1 MTPATVRAAA
11 RWPAPADAAPP
22 GVHAMLAGETSY
34 WRSVLDLAAGR
45 LDSLLTMQNQVSAAF
60 DGPATERT
68 VDTGSLSILLHAL
81 ATDCRSD
88 VGWIRPGGQRPSM
101 FAPFLGRWLAELS
114 GGVRVRALLDSATD
128 ASRAAQLLASHP
140 TNGESGVRSSPD
152 LPQELLLV
160 DDRIALVPQ
169 ALPGGEPVVTI
180 LREPAAIRLARLL
193 FDTAWSTA
201 APAQRPTPHA
211 EPVESVQA
219 EEPAD
224 DSSTDPDS
232 LADDPLKLQI
242 LQLLAAGA
250 KDETIARRTG
260 ISLRTC
266 RRHVAAI
273 LLALNADSRF
283 QAGANAF
290 RLDLISPSPQL

>member
-1 MTPATVRAAA
+1 M
-11 RWPAPADAAPP
+11 
-22 GVHAMLAGETSY
+22 
-34 WRSVLDLAAGR
+34 LDLAAGR
-45 LDSLLTMQNQVSAAF
+45 LDALLTMQNQVSATF

-68 VDTGSLSILLHAL
+68 VDTGSLSKLLHAL
-81 ATDCRSD
+81 AIDCRSD

-101 FAPFLGRWLAELS
+101 FAPFLGRGLAELS

-128 ASRAAQLLASHP
+128 ATRAAQLLAARP
-140 TNGESGVRSSPD
+140 RTGESDVRSSPD

-211 EPVESVQA
+211 ESVETVGSV

-224 DSSTDPDS
+224 DSSGDPDS